1 VIGDWIIVF
10 MFSGQRRRLQTPMES
25 QYDFEEINKGFWIDE
40 QHQLVRENRGK
51 YWIPPSQI
59 EVIERLQ

>member
-1 VIGDWIIVF
+1 MIGDWVIVF
-10 MFSGQRRRLQTPMES
+10 MFSGQRRRLQTPIES
-25 QYDFEEINKGFWIDE
+25 QYEFKELSTGFWIDE